1 MEETKDGFV
10 LDCSVTMAWCFDN
23 EATPIDRTVPSRF
36 NAGSF
41 DGRGSWR
48 PRIPRESGPGRM
60 NGAQSMTEALEI
72 ETKQRATPAFDDC
85 YFYHSMSLPG
95 HGEVKGQWDLRGR
108 EKEYLGQVDLAG
120 KKVFEIG
127 TASGHL
133 CFWMESQ
140 GADVLAYDL
149 SPEQDWDIVPYHNF
163 DYSEHIAQ
171 RKDHIQKLNNAWWFA
186 RERFQSNARVI
197 YGSVYEL
204 SPRIGRF
211 DVVTMGS
218 ILLHLRDPFLAIQKA
233 ASLSTDTLIITDVLQ
248 LTEDQAAATVFG
260 QGRVGRFRPDAATCW
275 PYETWWE
282 LSPHF
287 VAQAVQIL
295 GFTDVQSSV
304 HRHRFINLDMELY
317 TIVARRDP
325 HGIPRYNEAI
335 CNQKIL
341 QNFNADDYLLSHLS
355 PRRAGIVEAEQK
367 HAALLGE
374 KVEWME
380 ELARRAERIE
390 ELEKELAEI
399 AGSRSWRLTGRLSRL
414 GQRVLP
420 KGSGRRRVLGSGYRG
435 IRSLYHDTRLG

>member
-1 MEETKDGFV
+1 M
-10 LDCSVTMAWCFDN
+10 
-23 EATPIDRTVPSRF
+23 
-36 NAGSF
+36 
-41 DGRGSWR
+41 
-48 PRIPRESGPGRM
+48 
-60 NGAQSMTEALEI
+60 
-72 ETKQRATPAFDDC
+72 
-85 YFYHSMSLPG
+85 
-95 HGEVKGQWDLRGR
+95 RGR
-108 EKEYLGQVDLAG
+108 EKEYLGHVDLAG
-120 KKVFEIG
+120 RKVLEIG

-163 DYSEHIAQ
+163 DYSKHIAQ
-171 RKDHIQKLNNAWWFA
+171 RKDIIRKLNNGWWFA

-204 SPRIGRF
+204 SPQLGRF

-248 LTEDQAAATVFG
+248 LTEDQSAATVLG
-260 QGRVGRFRPDAATCW
+260 QGRVARFRPDAATCW
-275 PYETWWE
+275 PFETWWE

-295 GFTDVQSSV
+295 GFTDVESSV
-304 HRHRFINLDMELY
+304 HRHRYMNIEMDLY

-325 HGIPRYNEAI
+325 LGVPRYNEAT

-341 QNFNADDYLLSHLS
+341 QNFNFDDYLLSHLS
-355 PRRAGIVEAEQK
+355 PRRAEIVEREPKQS
-367 HAALLGE
+367 ALLNE
-374 KVEWME
+374 KV
-380 ELARRAERIE
+380 ERIE
-390 ELEKELAEI
+390 ELEKELQVI
-399 AGSRSWRLTGRLSRL
+399 AGSRAWRLTRRLSHL

-435 IRSLYHDTRLG
+435 IRSLYYNTRLG

>member
-1 MEETKDGFV
+1 
-10 LDCSVTMAWCFDN
+10 
-23 EATPIDRTVPSRF
+23 
-36 NAGSF
+36 
-41 DGRGSWR
+41 
-48 PRIPRESGPGRM
+48 M
-60 NGAQSMTEALEI
+60 NGAQPVTETLEV
-72 ETKQRATPAFDDC
+72 ETKQRATPAFEDC
-85 YFYHSMSLPG
+85 CFYHSMSLPG

-108 EKEYLGQVDLAG
+108 EKEYLGHVDLAG
-120 KKVFEIG
+120 RKVLEIG

-163 DYSEHIAQ
+163 DYSKHIAQ
-171 RKDHIQKLNNAWWFA
+171 RKDIIRKLNNGWWFA

-204 SPRIGRF
+204 SPQLGRF

-248 LTEDQAAATVFG
+248 LTEDQSAATVLG
-260 QGRVGRFRPDAATCW
+260 QGRVARFRPDAATCW
-275 PYETWWE
+275 PFETWWE

-295 GFTDVQSSV
+295 GFTDVESSV
-304 HRHRFINLDMELY
+304 HRHRYMNIEMDLY

-325 HGIPRYNEAI
+325 LGVPRYNEAT

-341 QNFNADDYLLSHLS
+341 QNFNFDDYLLSHLS
-355 PRRAGIVEAEQK
+355 PRRAEIVEREPKQS
-367 HAALLGE
+367 ALLNE
-374 KVEWME
+374 KV
-380 ELARRAERIE
+380 ERIE
-390 ELEKELAEI
+390 ELEKELQVI
-399 AGSRSWRLTGRLSRL
+399 AGSRAWRLTRRLSHL

-435 IRSLYHDTRLG
+435 IRSLYYNTRLG

>member
-1 MEETKDGFV
+1 
-10 LDCSVTMAWCFDN
+10 
-23 EATPIDRTVPSRF
+23 
-36 NAGSF
+36 
-41 DGRGSWR
+41 
-48 PRIPRESGPGRM
+48 
-60 NGAQSMTEALEI
+60 MTETLEVV
-72 ETKQRATPAFDDC
+72 TRQRATPAFEDC
-85 YFYHSMSLPG
+85 CFYHSMSLPG
-95 HGEVKGQWDLRGR
+95 HGEVNGQWDLRGR
-108 EKEYLGQVDLAG
+108 EKEYLGQVELAG
-120 KKVFEIG
+120 KKVLEIG

-149 SPEQDWDIVPYHNF
+149 SPEQDWDIIPYHNF

-171 RKDHIQKLNNAWWFA
+171 RKDHIRKLNNAWWFA
-186 RERFQSNARVI
+186 RERFQSNARVT

-204 SPRIGRF
+204 SPRMGQF

-248 LTEDQAAATVFG
+248 LTEDQAAATVLG
-260 QGRVGRFRPDAATCW
+260 QGRVARFRPDAATCW

-287 VAQAVQIL
+287 VAQAAQIL

-304 HRHRFINLDMELY
+304 HRHRFMNFDMELY

-325 HGIPRYNEAI
+325 HGTLRYNEAT

-341 QNFNADDYLLSHLS
+341 QNFSFDDYLLNHLS
-355 PRRAGIVEAEQK
+355 PRRAGTED
-367 HAALLGE
+367 
-374 KVEWME
+374 
-380 ELARRAERIE
+380 LARSVARIE

-399 AGSRSWRLTGRLSRL
+399 AGSRSWRLTRRLSHL
-414 GQRVLP
+414 GHRFLP
-420 KGSGRRRVLGSGYRG
+420 QGSGRRRVVGSGYRG
-435 IRSLYHDTRLG
+435 IRALYHNTRLG